1 MSLSQSMDSRQ
12 KFVLTYAAAV
22 MIPFTVL
29 TFLGTTDLGVFVSAY
44 TIEYFAL
51 RLILNP
57 KMRLKVD
64 VLGLILLALFVYFIV
79 LRAAGA
85 LGVSLP

>member
-1 MSLSQSMDSRQ
+1 MDSRQ
-12 KFVLTYAAAV
+12 RFVLLYAGVA

-29 TFLGTTDLGVFVSAY
+29 TFLNTTDLGIYVSSY

-57 KMRLKVD
+57 RLKGKVD
-64 VLGLILLALFVYFIV
+64 VLGLILLALFVYFVAIRV
-79 LRAAGA
+79 ASI
-85 LGVSLP
+85 LGVALP